1 MKSDFYTIQVSV
13 EGDDD
18 WLWVTFE
25 HFSEC
30 MVASSSFYGLV
41 LSSEEAAKKTII
53 NYFSDMESIEYGQFM
68 RKILG
73 IRIVKVNLTATPIES
88 L

>member
-1 MKSDFYTIQVSV
+1 MKSDFYTIQVKV

-18 WLWVTFE
+18 WIWVTFE

-30 MVASSSFYGLV
+30 MIARSSFYGLV
-41 LSSEEAAKKTII
+41 LSSEETAKKTII
-53 NYFSDMESIEYGQFM
+53 SYFSDTHHIEYGQFM
-68 RKILG
+68 RKIMG
-73 IRIVKVNLTATPIES
+73 IRIVKVNLTATPIEI

>member
-1 MKSDFYTIQVSV
+1 MKSDFYTIQVKV

-41 LSSEEAAKKTII
+41 LSSEETAKKTII
-53 NYFSDMESIEYGQFM
+53 SYFSDTHHIECGQFM

-73 IRIVKVNLTATPIES
+73 IRIVKVNLTATPIEN

>member
-1 MKSDFYTIQVSV
+1 MKSDFYTIQVKV

-41 LSSEEAAKKTII
+41 LSSEEIARKTII
-53 NYFSDMESIEYGQFM
+53 RYFSDTHYIEYERFR
-68 RKILG
+68 RKILE
-73 IRIVKVNLTATPIES
+73 IRIVKVNLTATPIEI